1 MEAEIGDLGVEVAGA
16 SDSPAM
22 ILTCPECATRYFV
35 GDDQVGPEGRT
46 VRCASCGHRWTA
58 HAEPDLDLFVDPEQ
72 GAISKLPE
80 LTPVPDTPVSELPG
94 DELPKVFRAKAE
106 TSRRVREAQATGVI
120 WGGMTVFVSATLLLA
135 LVFKT
140 DVARIWPRSASAFAA
155 AGQPVNRIGLVP
167 EKITFEP
174 TLQNGHAA
182 LAVRGQLRNVTSKDV
197 VSPPLQ
203 ISLLNRQGK
212 RVMAKIA
219 AISNPKIPA
228 GETRNFSIVL
238 LDPPTTSVELDVT
251 FVTDEKGLKLPAAAQ
266 APEAP
271 VAKAQLNLRGPADIE
286 PAPDAA
292 SDPASIDPFPATP
305 PEQASTKEP

>member
-1 MEAEIGDLGVEVAGA
+1 
-16 SDSPAM
+16 M

-46 VRCASCGHRWTA
+46 VRCASCGNRWTA

-72 GAISKLPE
+72 GAISKAPE
-80 LTPVPDTPVSELPG
+80 LAPVADMPVSELPG

-106 TSRRVREAQATGVI
+106 TTRRVREARATGVI

-135 LVFKT
+135 LVFKA
-140 DVARIWPRSASAFAA
+140 DVARLWPRSASAFAA

-167 EKITFEP
+167 EKITFVP

-182 LAVRGQLRNVTSKDV
+182 LAVRGQLRNVTSQDV

-228 GETRNFSIVL
+228 GETRNFSILL

-271 VAKAQLNLRGPADIE
+271 TAKAQLNLRGPADVE
-286 PAPDAA
+286 PAPA
-292 SDPASIDPFPATP
+292 SGTAGDPAVIDPFPDAP
-305 PEQASTKEP
+305 SEPTKEP